1 MSTQQSLPS
10 KTITFKVLENSY
22 TVPYPNNGQL
32 LDIESTK
39 SLLTRQQYHSIAQ
52 GEQVSAQRARLTTDW
67 IAFMSVC
74 CPDLKKELLVNSF
87 SELDQI
93 ASKKIL
99 LIYIRVILPW
109 LIQWE
114 DILNADDEEQP
125 VEKV

>member
-10 KTITFKVLENSY
+10 KTITFKIIENSY
-22 TVPYPNNGQL
+22 TVSYPNNGQL

-52 GEQVSAQRARLTTDW
+52 GEQISAQRARVTTDW

-74 CPDLKKELLVNSF
+74 CPDLKKELLVKSF
-87 SELDQI
+87 SELDQDS
-93 ASKKIL
+93 SKKIL
-99 LIYIRVILPW
+99 LVYIREILPW

-114 DILNADDEEQP
+114 EVLNADDEEVP
-125 VEKV
+125 VEKA